1 MFVSVRTKSGSRSLE
16 LERKARAKFGVLF
29 RDGKIPLHICNWV
42 TARDGKNILRAVAWI
57 NTSEAEGVMA
67 ETAMRHYQM
76 GDWVQFAVRGIVM
89 KQLLDEVESA
99 LDGTQNPQPMVAIN
113 EHVEAFKN
121 RYETIMAFGVT

>member
-1 MFVSVRTKSGSRSLE
+1 
-16 LERKARAKFGVLF
+16 
-29 RDGKIPLHICNWV
+29 
-42 TARDGKNILRAVAWI
+42 
-57 NTSEAEGVMA
+57 
-67 ETAMRHYQM
+67 MRHYQM